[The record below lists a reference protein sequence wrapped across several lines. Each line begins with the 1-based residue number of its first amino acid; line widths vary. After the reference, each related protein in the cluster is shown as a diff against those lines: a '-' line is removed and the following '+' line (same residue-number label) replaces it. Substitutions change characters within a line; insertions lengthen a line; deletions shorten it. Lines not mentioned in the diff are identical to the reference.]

1 MKNDEILKN
10 AWREALPVPA
20 FNVPYLPM
28 MEPLVE
34 AARAEDA
41 FCFVAVAR
49 IEWTKFQSKSMEAVA
64 AEFFRLPSDRRVRLH
79 LDHIPVIDE
88 DNLEVPYM
96 DLIMQAIDLGYQSV
110 MIDGSRLPLEE
121 NIAAT
126 RKVVEYAHERSIP
139 VEAELGA
146 VMGHE
151 SQPSMTY
158 EEILRTKTGFTSPA
172 EARRFVKESRCDW
185 LSVAF
190 GNIHGAVSDALRHQ
204 KKVAARLDIA
214 HLEELQEAAGVP
226 LVLHG
231 GSGIPR
237 EGILQAVERGVA
249 KINIGTEV
257 RQVYEQAVS
266 AGSSIQQAQY
276 AVLDRTRSILRDFL
290 EISGTA
296 DRTALD

>member
-1 MKNDEILKN
+1 MRNDEILKN
-10 AWREALPVPA
+10 AWRAALPVPA

-28 MEPLVE
+28 MEPLIE

-49 IEWTKFQSKSMEAVA
+49 IEWTKFQSKSMEAIA
-64 AEFFRLPSDRRVRLH
+64 SEFFRLPTDKRVRLH

-96 DLIMQAIDLGYQSV
+96 DLIMKAIDLGFQSV

-126 RKVVEYAHERSIP
+126 RAVVEYAHERSIP

-172 EARRFVKESRCDW
+172 EARRFVEESRCDW

-214 HLEELQEAAGVP
+214 HLEELQQAAAIP

-257 RQVYEQAVS
+257 RQVYEQALS
-266 AGSSIQQAQY
+266 AGSTVQKAQY
-276 AVLDRTRSILRDFL
+276 AVMERTRSIFRDFL

-296 DRTALD
+296 DRTVGE

>member
-151 SQPSMTY
+151 SQPSITY